1 MADANDQ
8 IRGTELALFVR
19 RSRGNQSGDLRIL
32 VIDLKHCAN
41 TLKGQTHIDVKVFCA
56 SRRKIVCV
64 RVVLLSEGVRINLKH
79 ILGVVLVKS
88 VELIFV
94 ALRQRFGD
102 LVHRFIRQYEAQSL
116 IFEALAPAVI
126 QFSRI
131 RSPGHDRV
139 IDDQVLVDL
148 VIELLQG
155 CRQRLHN
162 LLEPLAQLGVI
173 PIEYRESRI
182 QIAPSADIV

>member
-1 MADANDQ
+1 M
-8 IRGTELALFVR
+8 
-19 RSRGNQSGDLRIL
+19 
-32 VIDLKHCAN
+32 
-41 TLKGQTHIDVKVFCA
+41 
-56 SRRKIVCV
+56 

-102 LVHRFIRQYEAQSL
+102 LGHRFIRQYEAQSL

-148 VIELLQG
+148 VIELFKG
-155 CRQRLHN
+155 CRQRLYD

-173 PIEYRESRI
+173 TIEYRKSGA
-182 QIAPSADIV
+182 QIAPSPGVV